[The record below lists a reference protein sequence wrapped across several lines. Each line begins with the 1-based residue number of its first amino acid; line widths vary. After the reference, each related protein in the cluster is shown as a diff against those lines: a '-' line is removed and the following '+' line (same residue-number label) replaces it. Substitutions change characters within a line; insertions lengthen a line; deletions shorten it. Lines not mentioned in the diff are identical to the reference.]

1 MAKIKA
7 SKHPVAK
14 DRPVQR
20 LRFWKLKGFT
30 RSWVSTMDGSSHADS
45 FCSGH

>member
-1 MAKIKA
+1 MSKIKA
-7 SKHPVAK
+7 SKHPITK

-20 LRFWKLKGFT
+20 LILVLRGFT
-30 RSWVSTMDGSSHADS
+30 RSWVSTMDGNSHTDS